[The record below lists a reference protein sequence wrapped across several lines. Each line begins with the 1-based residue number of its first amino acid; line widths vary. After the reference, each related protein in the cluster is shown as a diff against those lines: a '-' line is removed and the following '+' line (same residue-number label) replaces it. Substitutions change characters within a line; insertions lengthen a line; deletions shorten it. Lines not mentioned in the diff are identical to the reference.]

1 MLAPRVPVDFE
12 ATFEAHFKSTTTPPI
27 EVGVLL
33 ESRERLSAHVA
44 GCAVARFSAIR

>member
-1 MLAPRVPVDFE
+1 MLAPRVPIDFE
-12 ATFEAHFKSTTTPPI
+12 ATFEAHFKSTTTPLI